1 MPEEQRL
8 LASSRMAL
16 AAYLH
21 DLGKFAERARLPVS
35 GEALDTHKQLY
46 CPRQENAG
54 RTWHTHVHAAYSAL
68 AFDLIE
74 RHLPA
79 LKGQDFSPFAAAN
92 RPGADD
98 SLINAAAAHHK
109 PDSFL
114 QWIVATAD
122 RVASGFEREAFER
135 YNAAEDITDTGRNH
149 YQARQLNLLE
159 GIRLNGE
166 HPASSAAFAFRQP
179 LRALSP
185 AGLFPQRRETCES
198 DDNALA
204 QDEYARLWD
213 NFLTALEQIPP
224 SHRESLPLWL
234 DHFDS
239 LWQTFTH
246 AIPSATVKGTRP
258 DVSLY
263 DHSRTAAALA
273 TALWRYHA
281 DHGHDRNT
289 ARDGMRSRSDWDEE
303 KLLLI
308 QGDFFGI
315 QAFVFASGSQT
326 HRNAARLLRGRSL
339 YVSLIAECAALR
351 VLEALDLPSTSQIV
365 NAAGKFLIVA
375 PNTPE
380 TVASLQRLQREI
392 DAWFLEHSYGQSGLG
407 LAWTAASCNQF
418 VARDREGGFRDLMA
432 RLFAQLERTKHQA
445 FGLCGENAAPPVFA
459 DYLARVGEA
468 GGVCAVTD
476 WGPATCERDGLGLSA
491 LAADQMSIGRLIA
504 GKRERLALTRA
515 PLSSGENS
523 LRVPLFGYCL
533 HFTADEEASGRFGQ
547 EVRSGNLR
555 RLFDFSLPA
564 SADAPLWNGYARRAI
579 NGYVPAFTESDCA
592 ATDRYGR
599 RDPENPIE
607 PGRLKE
613 FGHLACQDRRPL
625 PGGKWTGIEGL
636 GILKGDVDNLG
647 AIFQKGL
654 ASPTFARMAALSR
667 QVNAFF
673 STWLPWL
680 CHSEFPDTYTV
691 FAGGDDFFLIG
702 PWHSLMR
709 LAERLRESFADY
721 VAHNP
726 ELHFSVG
733 LCVCKPGLP
742 VPQLARMAEQA
753 LEEAKARAGKNAV
766 HCFGQ
771 TLDWP
776 AWRSLLQAAD
786 ELDALRSRHAL
797 PTAYLYDLLG
807 LVDLASDRGHIEH
820 GLWRSRLSYRTWR
833 LLQGNRQLDRG
844 ERQALF
850 LQLIERLGENG
861 IGRFQGAYRVALTT
875 HLYLNRD

>member
-1 MPEEQRL
+1 MPEQRL
-8 LASSRMAL
+8 LASSRVAL

-35 GEALDTHKQLY
+35 DETLDTHKQLY
-46 CPRQENAG
+46 CPYRDNAG
-54 RTWHTHVHAAYSAL
+54 HKCYTHVHAAYSAL

-79 LKGQDFSPFAAAN
+79 LKGQDFSPFAAVN
-92 RPGADD
+92 RPGAED
-98 SLINAAAAHHK
+98 SLINAAAAHHR
-109 PDSFL
+109 PESFL

-135 YNAAEDITDTGRNH
+135 YNNAEDITDTGRNH

-179 LRALSP
+179 LRPLSP
-185 AGLFPQRRETCES
+185 AGLFPQRREVCES
-198 DDNALA
+198 DDNGLA
-204 QDEYARLWD
+204 QAEYARLWD
-213 NFLTALEQIPP
+213 NFLSALEQIPA

-263 DHSRTAAALA
+263 DHSRTTAALA

-281 DHGHDRNT
+281 DHDHNRSA
-289 ARDGMRSRSDWDEE
+289 ARDGMRSRADWDEE

-326 HRNAARLLRGRSL
+326 SKNAARLLRGRSL

-351 VLEALDLPSTSQIV
+351 VLEALDLPSTSQIL
-365 NAAGKFLIVA
+365 NAAGKFLLVA

-380 TVASLQRLQREI
+380 TLASLQRLQQEI

-418 VARDREGGFRDLMA
+418 VTRGREGGFRDLMA
-432 RLFAQLERTKHQA
+432 RLFAQLERAKHRA
-445 FGLCGENAAPPVFA
+445 FGLCGETPEPAVFT
-459 DYLARVGEA
+459 DYLAKVGEA
-468 GGVCAVTD
+468 GGVCDITG
-476 WGPATCERDGLGLSA
+476 WGPADQQDGDLQLSA
-491 LAADQMSIGRLIA
+491 LAADQIAIGRLIA
-504 GKRERLALTRA
+504 GKRERLALTRE
-515 PLSSGENS
+515 PLSDGENS
-523 LRVPLFGYCL
+523 LRVPLFGYRL
-533 HFTADEEASGRFGQ
+533 HFTAHEEASGRFGQ
-547 EVRSGNLR
+547 EARSGNLR

-579 NGYVPAFTESDCA
+579 NGYVAQFA
-592 ATDRYGR
+592 ADADMGRYGER
-599 RDPENPIE
+599 ALPEPAE
-607 PGRLKE
+607 SGRLKE
-613 FGHLACQDRRPL
+613 FDHLACGDRRPL
-625 PGGKWTGIEGL
+625 PNGKWAGIEGL

-647 AIFQKGL
+647 TIFQRGL

-680 CHSEFPDTYTV
+680 CRSEFPDTYTV

-709 LAERLRESFADY
+709 LAERLQESFADY

-726 ELHFSVG
+726 GLHFSVG

-753 LEEAKARAGKNAV
+753 LEEAKARSGKNAV
-766 HCFGQ
+766 HCFEQ

-776 AWRSLLQAAD
+776 AYRALLQAAD
-786 ELDALRSRHAL
+786 ELDVLRERSAL

-807 LVDLASDRGHIEH
+807 LADLASDHRHIEH

-833 LLQGNRQLDRG
+833 LLQGNRQLDRT

-850 LQLIERLGENG
+850 LLLIERLGENG

-875 HLYLNRD
+875 HLYLNRE